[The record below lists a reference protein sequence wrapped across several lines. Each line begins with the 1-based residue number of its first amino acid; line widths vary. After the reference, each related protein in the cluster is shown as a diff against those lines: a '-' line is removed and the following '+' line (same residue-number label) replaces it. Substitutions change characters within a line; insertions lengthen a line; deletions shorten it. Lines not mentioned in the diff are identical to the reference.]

1 MTNPPPLP
9 LPSEFKDRKIGL
21 VVLGVFTLLAG
32 GLCALLIPLMLFGS
46 KAGGA
51 APNPQVMLPVIFMYG
66 TMAVALIWLG
76 VGSMM
81 ARRWARA
88 LLLIASWATL
98 IMGILGVGAFAV
110 MVPKFL
116 ATLRASM
123 PAGQPE
129 LPPFAQQGIL
139 IFIFGALSFLF
150 LILPGIWVFFYGSK
164 HVKAT
169 CEARDP
175 VERWTDRCPLPVL
188 ALSLMLLVGA
198 ASIPMNMLSMHGVLP
213 FFGTLLSGPL
223 GMAVWALLAA
233 FWVYLAW
240 TVYHLDRR
248 GWWLTFL
255 SMALFAIST
264 FLTYSRHNMT
274 EVYQLAGYPQ
284 DMIERMQQINFL
296 QGNSLAWLT
305 LLSFLPWLV
314 YLLFVRKFFRRPA

>member
-9 LPSEFKDRKIGL
+9 SGFKDRKIGL
-21 VVLGVFTLLAG
+21 GILGILTLLAG
-32 GLCALLIPLMLFGS
+32 GLCALLIPLLIFSS
-46 KAGGA
+46 KAGGG
-51 APNPQVMLPVIFMYG
+51 APNSQFLLPAIFMYG
-66 TMAVALIWLG
+66 ALAVALIWLG

-88 LLLIASWATL
+88 LLLIFSWAAL
-98 IMGILGVGAFAV
+98 ITGVLGIAAFAV

-116 ATLRASM
+116 SAIHESM
-123 PAGQPE
+123 PAGQPT
-129 LPPFAQQGIL
+129 LPAFAQQGIL
-139 IFIFGALSFLF
+139 IMMFAVLGFLF
-150 LILPGIWVFFYGSK
+150 LVLPGIWVLFYGSK
-164 HVKAT
+164 NVKAT

-188 ALSLMLLVGA
+188 ALSLMLLFGG
-198 ASIPMNMLSMHGVLP
+198 ASILMNMVSLHGVLP
-213 FFGTLLSGPL
+213 FFGMLLSGPL
-223 GMAVWALLAA
+223 GMAAWALFAA

-240 TVYHLDRR
+240 SVYHLDLR

-255 SMALFAIST
+255 SMALFAISS

-296 QGNSLAWLT
+296 HGNSLAWLT